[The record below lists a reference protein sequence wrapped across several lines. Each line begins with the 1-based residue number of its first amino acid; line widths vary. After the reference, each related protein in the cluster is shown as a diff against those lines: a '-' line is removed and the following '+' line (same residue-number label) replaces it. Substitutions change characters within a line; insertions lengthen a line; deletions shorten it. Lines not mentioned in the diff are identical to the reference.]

1 MIKFLILNNLYY
13 LNMTTKLDKKY
24 LKQSINLA
32 NIFSK
37 DNSTKVGCL
46 IFDPEDSSVISRGY
60 NGQPRGFDD
69 SNPEKNARPL
79 KYSYF
84 EHAERNAIYN
94 EVRPYLMSS
103 SAVLTKKITTSCVRA
118 LICCGVKNVY
128 IPIEEYSWIASSV
141 EGALLKEAQ
150 ISVKFIENN
159 SIAGQY
165 YMSKLD
171 NACVKNYVFLQ
182 GLVKDLAKD
191 PYAEGCTIIHSE
203 SFTELCQGYSGMP
216 RGADDSKV
224 ERYESELRQYWVEGA
239 VRNAVFNL
247 VRKLGIFKDKTAAVS
262 ATSCIECARALSAC
276 GAAKIIAVEPS
287 EDMVTRWKTSFEQTR
302 DLCRELKVELIE
314 ISERDLES

>member
-1 MIKFLILNNLYY
+1 
-13 LNMTTKLDKKY
+13 MTTKLDKKY
-24 LKQSINLA
+24 LKQSVHLA

-37 DNSTKVGCL
+37 DSSTKVGCL
-46 IFDPEDSSVISRGY
+46 IFDPEDSSVLSRGY
-60 NGQPRGFDD
+60 NGMPRGFDD
-69 SNPEKNARPL
+69 DSVEKNTRPL

-94 EVRPYLMSS
+94 EVRPYLTNS
-103 SAVLTKKITTSCVRA
+103 SAVLTKRITTSCVRA
-118 LICCGVKNVY
+118 LICCGIKNVY
-128 IPIEEYSWIASSV
+128 IPFENYEWIANTV

-150 ISVKFIENN
+150 INVKFIENSN
-159 SIAGQY
+159 ITGQY

-171 NACVKNYVFLQ
+171 NAAVKNHKFLE

-191 PYAEGCTIIHSE
+191 PYAEGCTIIDSE
-203 SFTELCQGYSGMP
+203 SFTELCQGYSGLP
-216 RGADDSKV
+216 RGADDSKL

-247 VRKLGIFKDKTAAVS
+247 VRKLGIFKGKTAAVS
-262 ATSCIECARALSAC
+262 ATSCIECARALAAT

-302 DLCRELKVELIE
+302 DLCKELNVELIE
-314 ISERDLES
+314 IPLSDLGLGS